1 VDAGV
6 HHLQGE
12 AEGVKTSQQI
22 TLLQEF
28 YLDRLALL
36 MRHVEGAKLVGDYE
50 FNNTYQY
57 IIARED
63 MHVAWVRDAVTDL
76 GGEIP
81 TKGTALP
88 VPKGG
93 KGLDAQAA
101 VIDDDIRQQQAFM
114 DRWKTRVD
122 GVTNARHR
130 TLLHVILGEV
140 LEHKRFFEQAK
151 AGRDDLLGR
160 RMAGAST
167 GDGVLPTRW
176 MD

>member
-1 VDAGV
+1 M
-6 HHLQGE
+6 HRLQGE
-12 AEGVKTSQQI
+12 AEGVTSSQQI

-36 MRHVEGAKLVGDYE
+36 MRHVDGATLVSDYE

-76 GGEIP
+76 GG
-81 TKGTALP
+81 ALP
-88 VPKGG
+88 TQGNALAVPKGG
-93 KGLDAQAA
+93 SGLATQAA
-101 VIDDDIRQQQAFM
+101 VIDDDIRQMQAFHE
-114 DRWKTRVD
+114 RWKTRIE

-130 TLLHVILGEV
+130 GMLRVILGEV

-176 MD
+176 ME

>member
-1 VDAGV
+1 V
-6 HHLQGE
+6 HRLQGE

-36 MRHVEGAKLVGDYE
+36 MRHVEGAKQVGDYE

-63 MHVAWVRDAVTDL
+63 MHVAWVRDAIVDL
-76 GGEIP
+76 TGEVP
-81 TKGTALP
+81 TKGTALA
-88 VPKGG
+88 VPPGVSKGG
-93 KGLDAQAA
+93 SALHAQAA
-101 VIDDDIRQQQAFM
+101 VIDDDIRQMQTFVEK
-114 DRWKTRVD
+114 WKTRLE

-130 TLLHVILGEV
+130 SLLRVILGEV

-151 AGRDDLLGR
+151 AGNEDLLGR

-176 MD
+176 ME